1 MVNIYYE
8 IDKESGCLTMM
19 CNSKISGDYP
29 KMIGI
34 CPDRM
39 HFMSLNNE
47 TNEITM
53 FKVDYEKKYI
63 LMEEKPI
70 PVDKPNCIYIHKLS

>member
-1 MVNIYYE
+1 
-8 IDKESGCLTMM
+8 
-19 CNSKISGDYP
+19 
-29 KMIGI
+29 MIGI